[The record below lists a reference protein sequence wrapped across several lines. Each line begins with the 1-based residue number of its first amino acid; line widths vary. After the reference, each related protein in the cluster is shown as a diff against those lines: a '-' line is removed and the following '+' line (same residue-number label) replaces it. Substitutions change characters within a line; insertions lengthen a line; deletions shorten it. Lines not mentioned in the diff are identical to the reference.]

1 MPSPKK
7 ASSEPAKASPRSD
20 VSVEVRL
27 IPEFGGSPSESIA
40 EWLEK
45 VELVCD
51 LRGIDKPETLV
62 PLRLTGGAFAVYQQL
77 SQSDKRDFSK
87 LKEALLLAFGADSF
101 AAYEQFSTRR
111 LRPGETVD
119 VFIAGLRKLA
129 LLFGGLPDKAL
140 ICAFVAGLPDAARQA
155 LRASSRMEALAI
167 DEVVTRARAIMA
179 DDSATT
185 AAVRGANS
193 HATNWRNAGTK
204 PPYVCYNC
212 NEPNH
217 LARDCL
223 LQRTQPSGGRS
234 SRMDR
239 KERKCHRCGLPG
251 HIASACSGNDAG
263 RSRVRHPPP
272 PTTCE
277 LGASRFSVAD
287 RRNRTPLPP

>member
-1 MPSPKK
+1 MLVTASDRSSFTFPSCALYAGPNKELLRLVAKLFCLRSYRGYSIMPSPTK

-87 LKEALLLAFGADSF
+87 LKEALLLAFDADSF

-129 LLFGGLPDKAL
+129 LLFGGLPNKTL
-140 ICAFVAGLPDAARQA
+140 C
-155 LRASSRMEALAI
+155 
-167 DEVVTRARAIMA
+167 
-179 DDSATT
+179 
-185 AAVRGANS
+185 VRG
-193 HATNWRNAGTK
+193 RR
-204 PPYVCYNC
+204 
-212 NEPNH
+212 
-217 LARDCL
+217 L
-223 LQRTQPSGGRS
+223 RS
-234 SRMDR
+234 
-239 KERKCHRCGLPG
+239 
-251 HIASACSGNDAG
+251 
-263 RSRVRHPPP
+263 
-272 PTTCE
+272 
-277 LGASRFSVAD
+277 
-287 RRNRTPLPP
+287 

>member
-1 MPSPKK
+1 MPSPAK
-7 ASSEPAKASPRSD
+7 ASPEPAKASPRSD

-167 DEVVTRARAIMA
+167 DEVVARARAIMA

-223 LQRTQPSGGRS
+223 LQRTQGLLEIYLEIPERTQPSGGRS

-239 KERKCHRCGLPG
+239 RERKCHRCGLPG
-251 HIASACSGNDAG
+251 HIASTCSGNDAG
-263 RSRVRHPPP
+263 EKPRAPPSSP
-272 PTTCE
+272 ND
-277 LGASRFSVAD
+277 L
-287 RRNRTPLPP
+287 